1 MNTAAAATPPTVAS
15 TVLRRRIR
23 SPRRR
28 TSEAGIGFTGS
39 PSSKRSRS
47 LRSGTGGSF
56 GQGAGIRFVGKQ
68 GGKRGAATAEPGRDG
83 ALRSTELAGDLL
95 HGQVGDVVQD
105 QGAALVLREL
115 AERSHEG

>member
-1 MNTAAAATPPTVAS
+1 MKTAAAATPPTVTS

-28 TSEAGIGFTGS
+28 TSEAGIGFTGI

-56 GQGAGIRFVGKQ
+56 GQGAGIRFVGEQ
-68 GGKRGAATAEPGRDG
+68 GCEGGATAAEPGLDR
-83 ALRSTELAGDLL
+83 ALGRTELAGDLL
-95 HGQVGDVVQD
+95 HGQVGD
-105 QGAALVLREL
+105 
-115 AERSHEG
+115 